1 MATVCFSAR
10 LLSGRAIVF
19 EVEPET
25 PISEIKE
32 RLQEGLP
39 PFYETRIYAS
49 HVELGHG
56 TIAEVGIVAGTVVEV
71 VKSLSIDQ
79 AFDFLLQYLES
90 LYIDGDRTSPS
101 GSDDDVVVAL
111 KILEQ
116 SEESLTTK
124 HYERLAHVV
133 MPDPGQAGFFYCFT
147 PRDEPHDVDSLIMKL
162 YFGLLGKFGDRET
175 ADGFKNEFAEIETF
189 QRFGIG
195 NCDEEE
201 HGPLPDYNIVIALAT
216 TAVAQIRNRFEIPR
230 DHKIHEAGQN
240 FIAKEPRG
248 VDGEDV
254 RSVGLSNVNT
264 SCTPTTPPTHL
275 TPITWARPSDV
286 TACRD
291 TFRIA
296 LTSHHIIHGKYTY
309 PTLCQMVH
317 GAQRCG
323 FARLLA

>member
-1 MATVCFSAR
+1 MATVWFSAR

-19 EVEPET
+19 NVEPGT

-39 PFYETRIYAS
+39 RFYETRIYAS

-56 TIAEVGIVAGTVVEV
+56 TITEAGIVAGTVVEV

-90 LYIDGDRTSPS
+90 IYIDGNRSSPS

-133 MPDPGQAGFFYCFT
+133 MPDPGEAGFFYCFT
-147 PRDEPHDVDSLIMKL
+147 PRPEPHDVDSLIMKL
-162 YFGLLGKFGDRET
+162 YFGLLGKFGDREE
-175 ADGFKNEFAEIETF
+175 ADGFKTEIEEIENF
-189 QRFGIG
+189 QRFG

-201 HGPLPDYNIVIALAT
+201 DGPLPDYNIVIALAT
-216 TAVAQIRNRFEIPR
+216 TAVAQIRNRF
-230 DHKIHEAGQN
+230 
-240 FIAKEPRG
+240 
-248 VDGEDV
+248 
-254 RSVGLSNVNT
+254 
-264 SCTPTTPPTHL
+264 
-275 TPITWARPSDV
+275 
-286 TACRD
+286 
-291 TFRIA
+291 
-296 LTSHHIIHGKYTY
+296 
-309 PTLCQMVH
+309 
-317 GAQRCG
+317 
-323 FARLLA
+323 